1 MHELGKLRAVPM
13 RPEARPGLTA
23 RALSSIRSTIMR
35 PIAADVPDLLA
46 LDQRRDRQMRDF
58 RVGRDG

>member
-1 MHELGKLRAVPM
+1 
-13 RPEARPGLTA
+13 
-23 RALSSIRSTIMR
+23 MR

-58 RVGRDG
+58 RAGRDG